1 MKTIITLAILSLAS
15 CVTTTTTTTAPDGTV
30 TVIKTEGVD
39 AATVTTVSAAVT
51 AVATPRLTVDRRSS
65 K

>member
-1 MKTIITLAILSLAS
+1 MKTLLLLFVVGMTTS

-30 TVIKTEGVD
+30 TVVETVGID
-39 AATVTTVSAAVT
+39 AATVTTVSAAATEIAKT
-51 AVATPRLTVDRRSS
+51 AHPVEPA

>member
-1 MKTIITLAILSLAS
+1 MTTS

-30 TVIKTEGVD
+30 TVVETVGID
-39 AATVTTVSAAVT
+39 AATVTTVSAAATEIAKT
-51 AVATPRLTVDRRSS
+51 AQPVEAT